1 MNKQEFL
8 TELSSKLRGL
18 PTNDITERLN
28 FYSEMID
35 DRIEEGLSEEDA
47 VSAVGTAEEIAEQI
61 IADTPLTKIA
71 KERIKPS
78 RKLSVLEIVLLVLGS
93 PIWLSILIAVIAVIF
108 SVYISLW
115 SVIISLWSVFVSLV
129 ACCIAGIIACPV
141 LLIVGRVSLAITL
154 LGGGMLCGG
163 LSIFMFYGCKGA
175 TKGIL
180 FLTKKIAF
188 WIKNCFIRKEKAL

>member
-1 MNKQEFL
+1 MNKLEFL
-8 TELSSKLRGL
+8 TELSSKLHGL
-18 PTNDITERLN
+18 PKKDIAERLN

-35 DRIEEGLSEEDA
+35 DRIEAGLSESEA
-47 VSAVGTAEEIAEQI
+47 INAVGNPDKIAEQI
-61 IADTPLTKIA
+61 IADTPFSKIA

-93 PIWLSILIAVIAVIF
+93 PIWLSLLIALIAVIF
-108 SVYISLW
+108 SVYVSLW
-115 SVIISLWSVFVSLV
+115 SVVIALWSVFVSLL
-129 ACCIAGIIACPV
+129 ACGIAGIIACPV
-141 LLIVGRVSLAITL
+141 LLIGGKLSLAITL

-163 LSIFMFYGCKGA
+163 LSIFMFYACKYT